1 VAGIPEEGGVK
12 RKLIA
17 AIGIAGM
24 MVSIAACG
32 GNDDKSSSNS
42 GADAKELTVW
52 LTVDAQNN
60 WPALVKAADATVQ
73 KAHPGVKIKHEYY
86 GWPDKNTKLDAV
98 LATDKAPDVVE
109 MGNTEMLSY
118 MVKGAFAPVDASKF
132 TNSSAWL
139 DGLKASVTYSGKT
152 YGVPYYAGGRVAN
165 WRKDIAAS
173 AGIKAPPTT
182 YTELTADLD
191 KIQKKEGSKFS
202 AWYQPTRDWYA
213 AMSFVYDAGGA
224 IATQSGDQWKASL
237 SSPESIK
244 GLNEWKSVI
253 DKYMHGDKT
262 KDESDRYIVYGQGKA
277 AMIFGAAWEGASAA
291 DPKADKTGGKLKTSL
306 VNFVMPGPSGKNMP
320 VFLGGSDL
328 AIPVKSK
335 AQALAAEWI
344 NAFTGPSGQK
354 GLIAK
359 GNLPNNKTDLATLKS
374 DPATAVP
381 ATAAESN
388 WFVPMAPGWGQ
399 VEKAQVLQTM
409 LQNIGTGKQSVEDA
423 AKTADAAIDK
433 VINTK

>member
-1 VAGIPEEGGVK
+1 MK

-32 GNDDKSSSNS
+32 SDDKSGGSDK

-60 WPALVKAADATVQ
+60 WPELVKAADTAI
-73 KAHPGVKIKHEYY
+73 KAKHPGIKINHEYY

-109 MGNTEMLSY
+109 MGNTEMLGY
-118 MVKGAFAPVDASKF
+118 MVKGAFAPLDATKF
-132 TNSSAWL
+132 EQSDAWL
-139 DGLKASVTYSGKT
+139 DGLKASVTYDGKT
-152 YGVPYYAGGRVAN
+152 YGVPYYAGGRVGN
-165 WRKDIAAS
+165 WRKDLAAS
-173 AGIKAPPTT
+173 VGVKSAPKT
-182 YTELTADLD
+182 YKELTSALD
-191 KIQKKEGSKFS
+191 KIQKKEGDKFS

-213 AMSFVYDAGGA
+213 AMSFVYDAGGS
-224 IATQSGDQWKASL
+224 IAKEDGGQWKANL

-244 GLNEWKSVI
+244 GLTEFKNVV
-253 DKYMHGDKT
+253 DTYMHGDKT
-262 KDESDRYIVYGQGKA
+262 KDESDRYIVYGQGKS
-277 AMIFGAAWEGASAA
+277 AMIFGAAWEGATSE
-291 DPKADKTGGKLKTSL
+291 DPKNDKTGKLKGNL
-306 VNFVMPGPSGKNMP
+306 ENFVMPGPSGKNLP

-328 AIPVKSK
+328 AVPVKSK
-335 AQALAAEWI
+335 AQAVAAEWI
-344 NAFTGPSGQK
+344 NAFTGAKGQK
-354 GLIAK
+354 GLMGK
-359 GNLPNNKTDLATLKS
+359 GNLPNNKTDLATLKN

-409 LQNIGTGKQSVEDA
+409 LQSIGTGKKSVADA
-423 AKTADAAIDK
+423 AKEADAAIDK

>member
-1 VAGIPEEGGVK
+1 MK

-32 GNDDKSSSNS
+32 GNDDKGSSNS

-60 WPALVKAADATVQ
+60 WPQLVKTADAAVQ

-109 MGNTEMLSY
+109 MGNTEMLGY
-118 MVKGAFAPVDASKF
+118 MVKGAFAPVDPAKF

-139 DGLKASVTYSGKT
+139 DGLKASVTYDGKT

-173 AGIKAPPTT
+173 VGVKTPPTT
-182 YTELTADLD
+182 YAELTADLD

-224 IATQSGDQWKASL
+224 IATQSGDQWKGSL
-237 SSPESIK
+237 SSPESVK

-277 AMIFGAAWEGASAA
+277 SMIFAAAWEGATAA
-291 DPKADKTGGKLKTSL
+291 DPKNDKTGGKLATDL
-306 VNFVMPGPSGKNMP
+306 LNFVMPGPSGKNMP

-354 GLIAK
+354 GLMAK

-409 LQNIGTGKQSVEDA
+409 LQNIGTGKKSVADA
-423 AKTADAAIDK
+423 AKEADAAIDK

>member
-1 VAGIPEEGGVK
+1 MK

-32 GNDDKSSSNS
+32 SGDNKSGGS
-42 GADAKELTVW
+42 DAKELTVW

-60 WPALVKAADATVQ
+60 WPELVKAADDAVT
-73 KAHPGVKIKHEYY
+73 KKHPGLKIKHEYY
-86 GWPDKNTKLDAV
+86 GWPDKNPKLDAV
-98 LATDKAPDVVE
+98 LATDKVPDVVE
-109 MGNTEMLSY
+109 MGNSEMLGY
-118 MVKGAFAPVDASKF
+118 MVKGAFAQVDPAKF
-132 TNSSAWL
+132 ENSGQWL
-139 DGLKASVTYSGKT
+139 DGLKTSVTYGGKT

-173 AGIKAPPTT
+173 VGVKTPPKT
-182 YTELTADLD
+182 YQELTADLD
-191 KIQKKEGSKFS
+191 KIQKKEGDKFN

-213 AMSFVYDAGGA
+213 AMSFVYDAGGS
-224 IATQSGDQWKASL
+224 IAKEEGGQWKANL
-237 SSPESIK
+237 SSPESVK
-244 GLNEWKSVI
+244 GLTEFKNVL

-262 KDESDRYIVYGQGKA
+262 KDESDRYIVYGQGKS
-277 AMIFGAAWEGASAA
+277 AMIFAAAWEGATAA
-291 DPKADKTGGKLKTSL
+291 DPKNDKTGKLKDNL
-306 VNFVMPGPSGKNMP
+306 ENFVMPGPSGKNIP

-335 AQALAAEWI
+335 AQDLAGEWI
-344 NAFTGPSGQK
+344 NAFTGSQGQK
-354 GLIAK
+354 GLMAK
-359 GNLPNNKTDLATLKS
+359 GNLPNNKTDLATLKN

-399 VEKAQVLQTM
+399 VEKAQTLQTM
-409 LQNIGTGKQSVEDA
+409 LQDIGTGKKSVEAA
-423 AKTADAAIDK
+423 AKDADAAIDK

>member
-1 VAGIPEEGGVK
+1 MK
-12 RKLIA
+12 RRLIA
-17 AIGIAGM
+17 AIGVAGM
-24 MVSIAACG
+24 IVSIAACG
-32 GNDDKSSSNS
+32 SDDGKGKGGDND
-42 GADAKELTVW
+42 ALTVW

-60 WPALVKAADATVQ
+60 WPNLVKAADAAVV
-73 KAHPGVKIKHEYY
+73 KKHPGLKIKHEYY

-109 MGNTEMLSY
+109 MGNTEMLGY
-118 MVKGAFAPVDASKF
+118 MVKGAFAPLEPGKF
-132 TNSSAWL
+132 EGSDAWL
-139 DGLKASVTYSGKT
+139 DGLKASVGYDGKT

-165 WRKDIAAS
+165 WRKDVAAS
-173 AGIKAPPTT
+173 VGVKTPPKT
-182 YTELTADLD
+182 YAELTSALD
-191 KIQKKEGSKFS
+191 KIQKKEGGKFN

-213 AMSFVYDAGGA
+213 AVSFVYDAGGA
-224 IATQSGDQWKASL
+224 IAKQEGGQWKASL
-237 SSPESIK
+237 SSPESVK
-244 GLNEWKSVI
+244 GLTAFKQVV

-262 KDESDRYIVYGQGKA
+262 KDESDRYLVYGQGKS
-277 AMIFGAAWEGASAA
+277 AMIFGAAWEGATSA
-291 DPKADKTGGKLKTSL
+291 DPKNDKTGKLKDNL
-306 VNFVMPGPSGKNMP
+306 ENFVMPGPSGKNMP

-328 AIPVKSK
+328 AVPVKSHN
-335 AQALAAEWI
+335 QDVAAEWI
-344 NAFTGPSGQK
+344 NAFTGPEGQK

-359 GNLPNNKTDLATLKS
+359 GNLPNNKTDLATLKN

-409 LQNIGTGKQSVEDA
+409 LQQIGTGKKSVQDA
-423 AKTADAAIDK
+423 AKEADAAIDK

>member
-1 VAGIPEEGGVK
+1 VK

-32 GNDDKSSSNS
+32 DSDDKSGSGGA

-60 WPALVKAADATVQ
+60 WPELVKAADATVK
-73 KAHPGVKIKHEYY
+73 KAHPGIKINHEYY
-86 GWPDKNTKLDAV
+86 GWPDKNAKLDAV

-109 MGNTEMLSY
+109 MGNTEMLGY
-118 MVKGAFAPVDASKF
+118 MVKGAFAPLETSKF
-132 TNSSAWL
+132 DNSDQWL
-139 DGLKASVTYSGKT
+139 DGLKASVTYEDKT
-152 YGVPYYAGGRVAN
+152 YGVPYYAGGRVGN
-165 WRKDIAAS
+165 WRKDVAAS
-173 AGIKAPPTT
+173 AGVKSTPKT
-182 YTELTADLD
+182 YEELTSDLD

-213 AMSFVYDAGGA
+213 AMSFVYDAGGS
-224 IATQSGDQWKASL
+224 IAKQDGDTWKANL

-244 GLNEWKSVI
+244 GLKEYKNVI

-262 KDESDRYIVYGQGKA
+262 KDESDRYIVYGQGKSG
-277 AMIFGAAWEGASAA
+277 MIFGAAWEGATSE
-291 DPKADKTGGKLKTSL
+291 DPKNDKTGKLKGNL
-306 VNFVMPGPSGKNMP
+306 ENFVVPGPSGKNLP

-328 AIPVKSK
+328 AVPVKSK
-335 AQALAAEWI
+335 AQGVASEWI
-344 NAFTGPSGQK
+344 NALTGAKGQK

-374 DPATAVP
+374 DPKTEVP

-409 LQNIGTGKQSVEDA
+409 LQNIGTGKKSVEAA
-423 AKTADAAIDK
+423 AKDADTAIDK

>member
-1 VAGIPEEGGVK
+1 MK
-12 RKLIA
+12 RKLVA

-32 GNDDKSSSNS
+32 GSDDDKGGSN

-60 WPALVKAADATVQ
+60 WPDLVKAADDAVA
-73 KAHPGVKIKHEYY
+73 KKHPGLKVKHEYY

-109 MGNTEMLSY
+109 MGNTEMLGY
-118 MVKGAFAPVDASKF
+118 MVKGAFAPLDASKF
-132 TNSSAWL
+132 DNSSGWL
-139 DGLKASVTYSGKT
+139 DGLKASVTYEGKT

-165 WRKDIAAS
+165 WRKDIFAQS
-173 AGIKAPPTT
+173 DVKTT
-182 YTELTADLD
+182 PKTYQELIADLD
-191 KIQKKEGSKFS
+191 KVQKKQGDKFS
-202 AWYQPTRDWYA
+202 AWYQPSRDWYA
-213 AMSFVYDAGGA
+213 AMSFVYDAGGS
-224 IATQSGDQWKASL
+224 IAKEDGGQWKANL
-237 SSPESIK
+237 SSPESLK
-244 GLNEWKSVI
+244 GLNDYKAVL

-262 KDESDRYIVYGQGKA
+262 KDEADRPIVYGQGKSG
-277 AMIFGAAWEGASAA
+277 MIFAAAWEGATAA
-291 DPKADKTGGKLKTSL
+291 DPKNDKVGKLADK
-306 VNFVMPGPSGKNMP
+306 VENFVMPGPSGKNMP

-328 AIPVKSK
+328 AVPVKSK
-335 AQALAAEWI
+335 AQAVAAEWI
-344 NAFTGPSGQK
+344 NAFTGTAGQK

-374 DPATAVP
+374 DPKTAVP
-381 ATAAESN
+381 ATAAESS

-409 LQNIGTGKQSVEDA
+409 LQSIGTGKKSVEDA
-423 AKTADAAIDK
+423 AKEADAAIDK

>member
-1 VAGIPEEGGVK
+1 MK

-32 GNDDKSSSNS
+32 DDS
-42 GADAKELTVW
+42 GSGGSKGSDAKELTVW

-60 WPALVKAADATVQ
+60 WPELVKAADAAVQ
-73 KAHPGVKIKHEYY
+73 KAHPGVKISHEYY
-86 GWPDKNTKLDAV
+86 GWPDKNAKLDAV

-109 MGNTEMLSY
+109 MGNTEMLGY
-118 MVKGAFAPVDASKF
+118 MVKGAFAPLDAGTF
-132 TNSSAWL
+132 DNSSAWL
-139 DGLKASVTYSGKT
+139 DGLKASVTYDGKT

-165 WRKDIAAS
+165 WRKDVFAA
-173 AGIKAPPTT
+173 AGVTSTPKT
-182 YTELTADLD
+182 YAELTAALD
-191 KIQKKEGSKFS
+191 KVQKKEGDKFS
-202 AWYQPTRDWYA
+202 AWFQPSRDWYA
-213 AMSFVYDAGGA
+213 AMSFVYDAGGS
-224 IATQSGDQWKASL
+224 IAKEDGGRWKAAL
-237 SSPESIK
+237 SSPQSLK
-244 GLNEWKSVI
+244 GLNEFKKVLDS
-253 DKYMHGDKT
+253 YMHGDKT
-262 KDESDRYIVYGQGKA
+262 KDESDRYIVYGQGKSG
-277 AMIFGAAWEGASAA
+277 MIFAPAWEGATAA
-291 DPKADKTGGKLKTSL
+291 AKENDKTGKLAGN
-306 VNFVMPGPSGKNMP
+306 VENFVMPGPSGKNLP

-328 AIPVKSK
+328 AVPVKSD
-335 AQALAAEWI
+335 AQGLAAEWI
-344 NAFTGPSGQK
+344 NAFTGPAGQK

-359 GNLPNNKTDLATLKS
+359 GNLPNNKTDLATLKN

-409 LQNIGTGKQSVEDA
+409 LQSIGTGKKTVEAA
-423 AKTADAAIDK
+423 AKDADAAIDK

>member
-1 VAGIPEEGGVK
+1 MK
-12 RKLIA
+12 RKLTV

-32 GNDDKSSSNS
+32 GGKSGGSST

-60 WPALVKAADATVQ
+60 WPALVKAADDAVL
-73 KAHPGVKIKHEYY
+73 KKHPGLKINHEYY

-109 MGNTEMLSY
+109 MGNTEMLGY
-118 MVKGAFAPVDASKF
+118 MVKGAFAPVDAAKF
-132 TNSSAWL
+132 DNSAQWL
-139 DGLKASVTYSGKT
+139 DGLKASVTYDGKT

-173 AGIKAPPTT
+173 VGVKTPPKT
-182 YTELTADLD
+182 YQELTADLD
-191 KIQKKEGSKFS
+191 KIQKKEGSGFS

-213 AMSFVYDAGGA
+213 AMSFVYDAGGS
-224 IATQSGDQWKASL
+224 IAKQEGGQWKANL
-237 SSPESIK
+237 SSPESLK
-244 GLNEWKSVI
+244 GLSEFKTVI

-262 KDESDRYIVYGQGKA
+262 KDESDRYIVYGQGKS
-277 AMIFGAAWEGASAA
+277 AMIFGAAWEGAAAA

-306 VNFVMPGPSGKNMP
+306 ENFVMPGPSGKNMP

-344 NAFTGPSGQK
+344 NAFTGSQGQK

-359 GNLPNNKTDLATLKS
+359 GNLPNDKTDLATLKN

-409 LQNIGTGKQSVEDA
+409 LQDIGTGKKSVEAA
-423 AKTADAAIDK
+423 AKDADAAIDK